1 MPAVACKV
9 GVATGMIFKVVLV
22 SRRTDFF
29 SGDVVKKLQLSLFC
43 IIRRIRYCLPVCAC
57 YRPPSTVTCLH
68 YCRLSYRRLPSLSP
82 LELLVTAYNA
92 DVREA
97 IVYRLQSLQACDAG
111 LGFGG

>member
-1 MPAVACKV
+1 MLATAVWIASAVAFTIAAQV
-9 GVATGMIFKVVLV
+9 IVACLP
-22 SRRTDFF
+22 
-29 SGDVVKKLQLSLFC
+29 
-43 IIRRIRYCLPVCAC
+43 RYCLPVCAC

-68 YCRLSYRRLPSLSP
+68 YCRLSYRRLPSLPP